1 VGSLLKY
8 KSAWVIFKGDIDPHS
23 EDYNPIAC
31 SSPNYTFESIDK
43 EYINA
48 CRQWNKLYFRQIN
61 SLLFPKE
68 IKLVDREY
76 GSDCDAL
83 VKIIEKQVLADKIVY
98 YVLDETDGC
107 ELHAYKYFDFF
118 EINDVIR
125 IRAVKLFES
134 NKYVLSF

>member
-1 VGSLLKY
+1 MYVNVGNLLKY
-8 KSAWVIFKGDIDPHS
+8 KSAWVIFSGDADPDS
-23 EDYNPIAC
+23 DDYNPIAC
-31 SSPNYTFESIDK
+31 SSPSYTFENVDK

-48 CRQWNKLYFRQIN
+48 CRQWNRLYFRQFN
-61 SLLFPKE
+61 SMFYPKE
-68 IKLVDREY
+68 VKLNRREF

-107 ELHAYKYFDFF
+107 ELHAYKYFDFLQ
-118 EINDVIR
+118 INDLIR

-134 NKYVLSF
+134 NR